1 MPPEAYPFSDGKVL
15 METDPHANAIIAMRD
30 RLQWHFEDRP
40 DVYVAGSMAVYY
52 RRGDPRAVVAPD
64 VFVVLGAAKRSRR
77 SYRMWDEGGVAP
89 AFVVEVASPSTSRL
103 DATGKRATYERMG
116 VTEYWRLR
124 PARGADR
131 GGPDGLAHGRGPL

>member
-1 MPPEAYPFSDGKVL
+1 MPVSATARRRAGRPADVPPEAYPFSDGKVL

-30 RLQWHFEDRP
+30 QLQWHFEDRP

-103 DATGKRATYERMG
+103 GRDRAS
-116 VTEYWRLR
+116 
-124 PARGADR
+124 ARRTSGW
-131 GGPDGLAHGRGPL
+131 G